1 MATGFDLTVGLAA
14 GQALRGEVSS
24 MYQTGDSSL
33 HSSPYGFGGVAGASS
48 RLILLHLALALRHG
62 ERNAQAAM
70 NKQAQIPTNPNPSLA
85 VGVSSGFIPSKNIQ
99 AAAPAKNNAAPL
111 HQTTISTKKSNRSR
125 FES

>member
-1 MATGFDLTVGLAA
+1 
-14 GQALRGEVSS
+14 
-24 MYQTGDSSL
+24 MYQTL

-70 NKQAQIPTNPNPSLA
+70 NKQAQIPNPNPSLPI
-85 VGVSSGFIPSKNIQ
+85 GVSSGFIPSKNIQ

>member
-1 MATGFDLTVGLAA
+1 MVATGFDFTVGMAA
-14 GQALRGEVSS
+14 GQAVRGEVSS

-70 NKQAQIPTNPNPSLA
+70 NKQAQMPTTNPSLPI
-85 VGVSSGFIPSKNIQ
+85 GIISGFIPSKKIQ
-99 AAAPAKNNAAPL
+99 AAAPVKNNAAQL